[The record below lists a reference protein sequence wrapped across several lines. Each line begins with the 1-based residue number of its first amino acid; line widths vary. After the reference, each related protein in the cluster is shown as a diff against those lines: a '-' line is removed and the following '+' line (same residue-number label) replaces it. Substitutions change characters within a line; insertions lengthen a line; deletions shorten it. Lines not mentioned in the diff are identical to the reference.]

1 MLPQILVMPLNSLRI
16 SLADNVQFS
25 LQAGFIKR
33 PAIRHPYHDLK
44 GRQQA
49 RKTLQRGQSTLT
61 KDACHHRPAHPAIKL
76 FYQRLL
82 AAGKPKKLALV
93 ACMRKLITILNT
105 MLRKGEEWNASFQ
118 SQVIS

>member
-49 RKTLQRGQSTLT
+49 RKTLQRGQIRS
-61 KDACHHRPAHPAIKL
+61 
-76 FYQRLL
+76 
-82 AAGKPKKLALV
+82 PKTRATTVLH
-93 ACMRKLITILNT
+93 ILP
-105 MLRKGEEWNASFQ
+105 
-118 SQVIS
+118 